1 MQRIDKML
9 SAVRRQ
15 KELDRKRRDR
25 KEVKRR
31 IANMTTEQLRE
42 LVYGDPSE
50 DRINEIMGYA

>member
-15 KELDRKRRDR
+15 KELDRKHRGR
-25 KEVKRR
+25 KEIERR
-31 IANMTTEQLRE
+31 IANMTTDQLRE
-42 LVYGDPSE
+42 LAYGDPSE